1 MDFAREKTK
10 AGENSGSCGD
20 PRDFGAAGGSGS
32 GDPVAM
38 VGVVVPAVQPPR
50 RNAPRNRVPH
60 PLAPLGTCSASIP
73 PTTQMRGV
81 GGNRGE
87 IGDR

>member
-1 MDFAREKTK
+1 M
-10 AGENSGSCGD
+10 
-20 PRDFGAAGGSGS
+20 
-32 GDPVAM
+32 AM